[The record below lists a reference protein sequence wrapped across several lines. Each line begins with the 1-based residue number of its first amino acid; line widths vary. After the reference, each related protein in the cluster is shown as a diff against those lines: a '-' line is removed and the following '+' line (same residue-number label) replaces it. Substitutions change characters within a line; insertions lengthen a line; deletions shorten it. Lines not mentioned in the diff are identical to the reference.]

1 MPKPRPPEAPRPLE
15 PEPAYAIPQFE
26 EPAPQRQGSWKVAY
40 ADFATALMALF
51 IVLWILNSGE
61 QVRRSVGG
69 YFQDPRAFTRKLG
82 AGQPQNAPARP
93 SEVSETQRRI
103 EQALARM
110 PGFQAIRNNVKLS
123 ITAEG
128 LRIDL
133 LEKEHGLFFA
143 EGSPAPTEAGQRL
156 LQLLAGE
163 ISKLPN
169 AIVIEGHTDARPYR
183 GVTPAEGYGN
193 WELAVERA
201 NAARR
206 LLHSFGVEAGQVSEV
221 RGFADRRLLDAEHPS
236 DARNRRVSV
245 VVRFNDGANQ

>member
-1 MPKPRPPEAPRPLE
+1 LPKPRPTESSPPPE
-15 PEPAYAIPQFE
+15 PEPDGGIPQFE
-26 EPAPQRQGSWKVAY
+26 EPAPLRQGSWKVAY

-61 QVRRSVGG
+61 KVRQSVGG
-69 YFQDPRAFTRKLG
+69 YFQNPLAFTRRIEAAQTGVLP
-82 AGQPQNAPARP
+82 APQ
-93 SEVSETQRRI
+93 SDVSETQRRI

-123 ITAEG
+123 VTAEG

-133 LEKEHGLFFA
+133 LETEQGLFFT
-143 EGSPAPTEAGQRL
+143 EGSPAPTEAGQGL
-156 LQLLAGE
+156 LKLLAGE
-163 ISKLPN
+163 LSKLPN

-183 GVTPAEGYGN
+183 GVTPSEGYGN

-206 LLHSFGVEAGQVSEV
+206 LLHSFGVPAEQVAEV
-221 RGFADRRLLDAEHPS
+221 RGFADRRLLDSEHPS
-236 DARNRRVSV
+236 DARNRRISV
-245 VVRFNDGANQ
+245 VVRFIAATSE